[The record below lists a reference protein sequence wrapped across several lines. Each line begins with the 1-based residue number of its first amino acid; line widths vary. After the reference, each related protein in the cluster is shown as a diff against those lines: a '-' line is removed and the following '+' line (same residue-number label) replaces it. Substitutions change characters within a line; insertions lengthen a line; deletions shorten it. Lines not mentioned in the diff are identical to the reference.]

1 MRIGIICVGYDDF
14 DFEAFYDNM
23 ESNFLPSHLKH
34 YYLFTNK
41 TERIY
46 KNNISVYYS
55 LKELGLY
62 ANFRDVMND
71 VLHDNMELLFF
82 SGLNIRVNLQN
93 GTQFIPNENEL
104 YTSLDEKDAEVY
116 LFNFKALVDHIKG
129 REGKCIYGSYLP
141 NFFKLIKYF
150 DDNLV

>member
-14 DFEAFYDNM
+14 NFDAFHDNM
-23 ESNFLPSHLKH
+23 ENYFLPSHLKH

-41 TERIY
+41 TENIY
-46 KNNISVYYS
+46 KDNVSVYFS

-62 ANFRDVMND
+62 ANFRDVISD
-71 VLHDNMELLFF
+71 ARKDRAELLFF
-82 SGLNIRVNLQN
+82 VGLNIRVNLQN

-104 YTSLDEKDAEVY
+104 YASLDEEDGEVY
-116 LFNFKALVDHIKG
+116 LFNFKALIEHIKG
-129 REGKCIYGSYLP
+129 KEGKSIYGSYLA
-141 NFFKLIKYF
+141 NFVKLINHF